1 MEMSLVYNRCV
12 TLPDGYEVQLM
23 VMRDFAGGWAGSGR
37 RGMVY
42 RARVWIGTTWERE
55 PLLYRSQEHG
65 SPGAAVDACYRMLA
79 ASAPRVVESVAARE
93 AARRLTDGHFAAAA
107 G

>member
-1 MEMSLVYNRCV
+1 MEASLVYNRCV

-23 VMRDFAGGWAGSGR
+23 VMRDTAGGRARSDR

-42 RARVWIGTTWERE
+42 RARVWIGTVWERE

-65 SPGAAVDACYRMLA
+65 TAAAALDACYRMLG
-79 ASAPRVVESVAARE
+79 ASAHRVVESVAARE
-93 AARRLTDGHFAAAA
+93 AARRLADGHFAAAA